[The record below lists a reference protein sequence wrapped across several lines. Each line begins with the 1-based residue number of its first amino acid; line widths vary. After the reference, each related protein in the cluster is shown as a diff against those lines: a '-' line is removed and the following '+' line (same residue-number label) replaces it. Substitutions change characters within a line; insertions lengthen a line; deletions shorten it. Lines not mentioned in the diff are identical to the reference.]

1 MFFGPVGGSNYAS
14 KICQIPEIDNIP
26 DEISGIFNGIKVW
39 IFGTTYLKW
48 LLLNR
53 TSFFKELICSF
64 I

>member
-53 TSFFKELICSF
+53 TSFF
-64 I
+64 

>member
-14 KICQIPEIDNIP
+14 KICLIPEIDNIP

-48 LLLNR
+48 LY
-53 TSFFKELICSF
+53 
-64 I
+64 